1 MKIVLIEDEQ
11 YITEA
16 LEFLFMQ
23 QGWSVV
29 CHNDGATAAALIKAE
44 APAIVVLDIMILNKN
59 GLDVLREL
67 REDEATAALPVLML
81 TAKGQATD
89 RAAAELADLGGRG
102 AEQRLRAVRRAEV
115 ELARHGEQDEVGGRA
130 APLQAPPVKQRDG
143 AGVALR
149 LALVLVYGVES
160 TRQQR

>member
-29 CHNDGATAAALIKAE
+29 CHNDGETAAALIKAE

-89 RAAAELADLGGRG
+89 RAAAELAGATQFMTKPFANADLVDTIRT
-102 AEQRLRAVRRAEV
+102 LT
-115 ELARHGEQDEVGGRA
+115 
-130 APLQAPPVKQRDG
+130 
-143 AGVALR
+143 
-149 LALVLVYGVES
+149 S
-160 TRQQR
+160 